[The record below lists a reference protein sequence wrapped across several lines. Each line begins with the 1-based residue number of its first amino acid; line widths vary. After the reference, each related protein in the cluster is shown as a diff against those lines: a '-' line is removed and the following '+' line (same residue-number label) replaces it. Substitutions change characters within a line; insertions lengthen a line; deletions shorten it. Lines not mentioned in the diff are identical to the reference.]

1 MTISIWR
8 YSHLSLA
15 ISSALFIVI
24 ASITGIILAFEPI
37 SNKLKPYNIS
47 NLETISIAETVSVL
61 QDKYDEIITLEV
73 DENNFITTSVILKD
87 GKSDTFY
94 IDPTSGE
101 KIGKSISRKKIYEFA
116 TNLHRS
122 LFLKSTG
129 RFIVGFVSFLLLLIS
144 ISGVYLI
151 VIRQGGFSKVFSK
164 IIKENIHQYYHIVV
178 GRYMLIPII
187 IITLTGIYLSLEK
200 FSFLPEVNN
209 SHQILNA
216 DKTAPSIHPIDFKF
230 FKSTKLQDIE
240 KIEFPFSSDED
251 DYFFVKTIDNEF
263 AIHQFNGEII
273 SQKKESLVALGS
285 HYSFLLHTGHG
296 SIIWSIILLLA
307 SVAILFFI
315 YSGFSMTLK
324 RRKESSSIKNK
335 TLKDVAEYILL
346 VGSETGSTIRFANV
360 FKNALIKANKS
371 VFASELNS
379 YDTYENAKNII
390 IFTATYGEGDA
401 PANAQKFI
409 QRMNTIE
416 PINKLNY
423 SVIGFGSKAYP
434 EFCKYAIEVNE
445 NLQNHHKFSPTIP
458 LFKINNQEINSFN
471 KWVAKW
477 SHFNKIEL
485 ETNFNENLK
494 PNKQVFT
501 VINKTAMNND
511 NTFIIQLKP
520 DKKIKFTSG
529 DLLSI
534 TPKNE
539 TKSRLY
545 SIGKINDTILLSIRK
560 HEAGVCSTYFHDLR
574 IADKIKGSIQENKK
588 FNFPKKSK
596 EVILIANG
604 TGIAP
609 FLGMIQENKNV
620 KVHLFW
626 GGRNKKSFEIYKKMI
641 VLALKNKTLT
651 SLNIA
656 YSREQKENKYVQNLL
671 KNHTKLVSN
680 ILQNENHILICGS
693 LKMQKG
699 VEDIIDLIAKQK
711 LNSNI
716 KTLKENN
723 LIKADCY

>member
-15 ISSALFIVI
+15 ISSALFIAI

-129 RFIVGFVSFLLLLIS
+129 RIMVGFVSFLLLLIS

-200 FSFLPEVNN
+200 FSFLPQVNN

-445 NLQNHHKFSPTIP
+445 NLQNHHKFTPTIP

-501 VINKTAMNND
+501 VVNKTAMNAD

-671 KNHTKLVSN
+671 KNHTKLVSK

-699 VEDIIDLIAKQK
+699 VENIIDLIAKQK

>member
-94 IDPTSGE
+94 IDPTTGE

-129 RFIVGFVSFLLLLIS
+129 RFMVGFVSFLLLLIS

-200 FSFLPEVNN
+200 FSFLPQVNN

-273 SQKKESLVALGS
+273 SQKKKSLVALGS

-346 VGSETGSTIRFANV
+346 VGSETGSTIRFASV

-371 VFASELNS
+371 VFTSELNS

-434 EFCKYAIEVNE
+434 EFCKYAIKVNE

-501 VINKTAMNND
+501 VVNKTAMNED

-560 HEAGVCSTYFHDLR
+560 HEAGVCSTYFHNLR
-574 IADKIKGSIQENKK
+574 IADKIKASIQENKK

-641 VLALKNKTLT
+641 LLALKNKTLT

-671 KNHTKLVSN
+671 KNHTKLVSK

-699 VEDIIDLIAKQK
+699 VENIIDLIAKQK

>member
-1 MTISIWR
+1 M
-8 YSHLSLA
+8 
-15 ISSALFIVI
+15 
-24 ASITGIILAFEPI
+24 
-37 SNKLKPYNIS
+37 
-47 NLETISIAETVSVL
+47 
-61 QDKYDEIITLEV
+61 
-73 DENNFITTSVILKD
+73 
-87 GKSDTFY
+87 
-94 IDPTSGE
+94 
-101 KIGKSISRKKIYEFA
+101 
-116 TNLHRS
+116 
-122 LFLKSTG
+122 
-129 RFIVGFVSFLLLLIS
+129 
-144 ISGVYLI
+144 
-151 VIRQGGFSKVFSK
+151 
-164 IIKENIHQYYHIVV
+164 
-178 GRYMLIPII
+178 
-187 IITLTGIYLSLEK
+187 
-200 FSFLPEVNN
+200 
-209 SHQILNA
+209 
-216 DKTAPSIHPIDFKF
+216 
-230 FKSTKLQDIE
+230 
-240 KIEFPFSSDED
+240 
-251 DYFFVKTIDNEF
+251 FFVKTIDNEF

-273 SQKKESLVALGS
+273 SQKKKSLVALGS

-346 VGSETGSTIRFANV
+346 VGSETGSTIRFASV

-371 VFASELNS
+371 VFTSELNS

-434 EFCKYAIEVNE
+434 EFCKYAIKVNE

-501 VINKTAMNND
+501 VVNKTAMNED

-560 HEAGVCSTYFHDLR
+560 HEAGVCSTYFHNLR
-574 IADKIKGSIQENKK
+574 IADKIKASIQENKK

-641 VLALKNKTLT
+641 LLALKNKTLT

-671 KNHTKLVSN
+671 KNHTKLVSK

-699 VEDIIDLIAKQK
+699 VENIIDLIAKQK

>member
-94 IDPTSGE
+94 IDPTTGE

-200 FSFLPEVNN
+200 FSFLPQVNN

-346 VGSETGSTIRFANV
+346 VGSETGSTIRFASV

>member
-94 IDPTSGE
+94 IDPTTGE

-129 RFIVGFVSFLLLLIS
+129 RFMVGFVSFLLLLIS

-200 FSFLPEVNN
+200 FSFLPQVNN

-273 SQKKESLVALGS
+273 SQKKKSLVALGS

-346 VGSETGSTIRFANV
+346 VGSETGSTIRFASV

-371 VFASELNS
+371 VFTSELNS

-434 EFCKYAIEVNE
+434 EFCKYAIKVNE

-501 VINKTAMNND
+501 VVNKTAMNED

-560 HEAGVCSTYFHDLR
+560 HEAGFCSTYFHNLR
-574 IADKIKGSIQENKK
+574 IADKIKASIQENKK

-641 VLALKNKTLT
+641 LLALKNKTLT

-671 KNHTKLVSN
+671 KNHTKLVSK

-699 VEDIIDLIAKQK
+699 VENIIDLIAKQK

>member
-94 IDPTSGE
+94 IDPTTGE

-122 LFLKSTG
+122 LFLKSNG
-129 RFIVGFVSFLLLLIS
+129 RFMVGFVSFLLLLIS

-200 FSFLPEVNN
+200 FSFLPQVNN

-273 SQKKESLVALGS
+273 SQKKKSLVALGS

-346 VGSETGSTIRFANV
+346 VGSETGSTIRFASV

-371 VFASELNS
+371 VFTSELNS

-434 EFCKYAIEVNE
+434 EFCKYAIKVNE

-501 VINKTAMNND
+501 VVNKTAMNED

-560 HEAGVCSTYFHDLR
+560 HEAGVCSTYFHNLR
-574 IADKIKGSIQENKK
+574 IADKIKASIQENKK

-641 VLALKNKTLT
+641 LLALKNKTLT

-671 KNHTKLVSN
+671 KNHTKLVSK

-699 VEDIIDLIAKQK
+699 VENIIDLIAKQK